1 MSATLTGAKQVLL
14 ACVHFVQASQSARIH
29 QQRLRWVTPCTP
41 GRDRSLG
48 RAAPGREVAARAR
61 DVLTNRRTCEQARV
75 TFLADGTRDVAKHS
89 KRGAIDHGSSE
100 LSMLATPAHRKDEAQ
115 PSFERA
121 PDSRAASGRRTQRK
135 KGPVATPDAATP
147 DSLSAMTPRAGA
159 LLDLAIP
166 LTFEEM
172 DLRSTSSTPSAAVAT
187 AGAAFRAVLM
197 SARESFDLE
206 SAAEKLFESSQ
217 LQLLLVEGVAFEP
230 VPVAAAL
237 CVMAQASDFMNT
249 MLCKDG
255 RALDQ
260 MAAEALQSVGFSLCM
275 LACKVEQEHG
285 HQQGNELESQRKELM
300 ESSIKLLGTC
310 LRQWSWASVDEEGDR
325 AAQKRARVSAAALQD
340 RLCSAAAACM
350 QALDRCARDASN
362 ARHWMAI
369 MKLALDAVLC
379 DQLPVVQAE
388 GIKLLKSLFASN
400 SEQRASVLDEVSL
413 SLSRSLSR
421 RSRARSLVSLFLLLS
436 ILCSLSLSLSRAC
449 SLFLPLLLLGLLSLS
464 ALCCPCTQGPLNS
477 P

>member
-1 MSATLTGAKQVLL
+1 MERP
-14 ACVHFVQASQSARIH
+14 ARGC
-29 QQRLRWVTPCTP
+29 QNT
-41 GRDRSLG
+41 
-48 RAAPGREVAARAR
+48 REV
-61 DVLTNRRTCEQARV
+61 LTHWRLCEQARV
-75 TFLADGTRDVAKHS
+75 SFQADGTCDAAKHS
-89 KRGAIDHGSSE
+89 KRGAIAHGSSE
-100 LSMLATPAHRKDEAQ
+100 LSMLATPAHRKDEAE

-147 DSLSAMTPRAGA
+147 DSLSAMTPQAGA

-166 LTFEEM
+166 LTFEEI
-172 DLRSTSSTPSAAVAT
+172 DVRSTSSTPSAAVGT

-197 SARESFDLE
+197 SARESFDFE

-217 LQLLLVEGVAFEP
+217 LQLLLVEGVACEP

-255 RALDQ
+255 CALDQ

-285 HQQGNELESQRKELM
+285 RQQGNELQSQRKELM
-300 ESSIKLLGTC
+300 ESSIKLLGTF
-310 LRQWSWASVDEEGDR
+310 LRQWSWASVDEGGER
-325 AAQKRARVSAAALQD
+325 PAQKRARVSAAVQD
-340 RLCSAAAACM
+340 SLCSAAAASM
-350 QALDRCARDASN
+350 QALDRCAQDASH

-421 RSRARSLVSLFLLLS
+421 HSRARSLVFASAFAFDSVLALALAFARVLS
-436 ILCSLSLSLSRAC
+436 FPSPSSPWPTFCLGAL
-449 SLFLPLLLLGLLSLS
+449 LPLHASSSHLTPARTAPIWSVYCS
-464 ALCCPCTQGPLNS
+464 RWTHAGPL